1 MSNLQE
7 IKDLVSIRAVAD
19 YLGLEEEYGKRKF
32 PGERTAS
39 IQLYKDNRF
48 HDFGRNVNGDIFDL
62 MIHVRGC
69 TLKEAI
75 AELKTAFNIKDSP
88 IRENVVKEAWI
99 AYLERKFNA
108 KYIEHYDYFLI
119 DQSGKAVYA
128 YTKVRLQDK
137 TGKKKLIYGRFN
149 GDRFILGL
157 QGKKAKDIPAIYG
170 SSIRTIQEAI
180 EHQKTIFYV
189 EGEKDTNTLMRK
201 GYTVFTCGGSG
212 DWKKSVSEI
221 VRQANVI
228 ILADNDE
235 PGEQLAYQVMQDLQL
250 ISNSVSII
258 KPMPNVDKADITDYF
273 EEGHSVEE
281 FEDLIKNDD
290 GRDTVSILRKYG
302 ETKKSE
308 KEKKTRAGEKSKK
321 DCLVLKRGSEDI
333 LKQLIT
339 LNASERFQM
348 NDRGS
353 ADLFATI
360 FKNISRYNPTKKD
373 WMYYDKTRWT
383 ADTEGMRAKRNAK
396 TLADVLVRY
405 SVTASLPDD
414 KRQSYIKYAAGM
426 MNYRNRNV
434 MITDAKDLN
443 FFENTELDKDDFLI
457 NCRNCVLDLS
467 EDQPKVLEHNA
478 DLLLSKICNAS
489 YNPTADC
496 TLWEKTVN
504 EIMQGDTAKIKYL
517 QKMSGRFLTGDTSE
531 EEFYI
536 FFGATTRNGKST
548 ITEILLYLLGDYATT
563 ISPES
568 LAIKANKDSR
578 TASPDIAK
586 LAGTRLVVASEPPRR
601 MLFDSSL
608 VKTLTG
614 RDTVSARFLH
624 ENEFQFKP
632 KFKLILNS
640 NYLPVIS
647 DKTVFSSN
655 RVKVVPFERHFTEKE
670 QNKHL
675 KEQLQQEIDGILNWC
690 IQGLSSYRKEG
701 LEPPTAV
708 QIATHEYSED
718 SDKIG
723 KFISECLEKS
733 DQNLAAKDVYEK
745 YAQWCNDCGLG
756 IDGRTSFYEELKTK
770 NLLSKTGTVTGKTVK
785 NVIKGYSF
793 VDETFH
799 PVNGNFDTPF
809 S

>member
-1 MSNLQE
+1 MKEWALHYAEMGLAVFPLVCRDKVPAVVGGCKVATTERTTIERWWDKNPQYNIGIATGNKSSGLVVIDLDVDKNKGIDGYDVLRDWQNKHGKLPETWQSITGRGGYHYFYKDAIVHSNRVGLYE
-7 IKDLVSIRAVAD
+7 GVDIRGEGGYIVAPPSVHPNGNI
-19 YLGLEEEYGKRKF
+19 YEWEQGPEEYEIAQVDNIVNDFLKGEKQRRDSEHKTNFKVPELIPEGKRVDTIVRLIASL
-32 PGERTAS
+32 RTKGLDDDA
-39 IQLYKDNRF
+39 IKAA
-48 HDFGRNVNGDIFDL
+48 
-62 MIHVRGC
+62 VRVENEKRC
-69 TLKEAI
+69 NPPLKEK
-75 AELKTAFNIKDSP
+75 ELEKAVFPALKRDWQVNSHYY
-88 IRENVVKEAWI
+88 NN
-99 AYLERKFNA
+99 FNA
-108 KYIEHYDYFLI
+108 MNENDNKYVNEVL
-119 DQSGKAVYA
+119 
-128 YTKVRLQDK
+128 
-137 TGKKKLIYGRFN
+137 KKLN
-149 GDRFILGL
+149 
-157 QGKKAKDIPAIYG
+157 
-170 SSIRTIQEAI
+170 E
-180 EHQKTIFYV
+180 
-189 EGEKDTNTLMRK
+189 
-201 GYTVFTCGGSG
+201 
-212 DWKKSVSEI
+212 
-221 VRQANVI
+221 
-228 ILADNDE
+228 
-235 PGEQLAYQVMQDLQL
+235 
-250 ISNSVSII
+250 
-258 KPMPNVDKADITDYF
+258 
-273 EEGHSVEE
+273 
-281 FEDLIKNDD
+281 
-290 GRDTVSILRKYG
+290 
-302 ETKKSE
+302 
-308 KEKKTRAGEKSKK
+308 
-321 DCLVLKRGSEDI
+321 
-333 LKQLIT
+333 
-339 LNASERFQM
+339 LNAVERFPM

-353 ADLFATI
+353 ADLFATV
-360 FKNISRYNPTKKD
+360 FMDVSRYNPTKKD
-373 WMYYDKTRWT
+373 WMYYDGTRWV
-383 ADTEGMRAKRNAK
+383 ADQEGMRAKRNAK
-396 TLADVLVRY
+396 TLADALVRY
-405 SVTASLPDD
+405 SVTVSLPDD

-426 MNYRNRNV
+426 MNYRSRNV
-434 MITDAKDLN
+434 MVTDAKDLN
-443 FFENTELDKDDFLI
+443 FFDNTELDKDDFLL
-457 NCRNCVLDLS
+457 NCKNCVLDLS
-467 EDQPKVLEHNA
+467 GDQPKELEHKA
-478 DLLLSKICNAS
+478 DLLLSKICNAN
-489 YNPTADC
+489 YNPAATC

-504 EIMQGDTAKIKYL
+504 EIMQGDSSKIEYL

-548 ITEILLYLLGDYATT
+548 ITELLLYLLGDYATT

-568 LAIKANKDSR
+568 LAIKVNKDSR

-586 LAGTRLVVASEPPRR
+586 LAGTRFVVASEPPRR

-655 RVKVVPFERHFTEKE
+655 RVKVIPFERHFTEKE

-690 IQGLSSYRKEG
+690 IQGLSLYRKEG

-745 YAQWCNDCGLG
+745 YSQWCNDCGLG
-756 IDGRTSFYEELKTK
+756 VDGRTSFYEELKTK

-799 PVNGNFDTPF
+799 PVDGNFDTPF

>member
-1 MSNLQE
+1 MAAEAKNMKEWALHYAEMGLAVFPLVCRDKVPAVVGGCKVATTERTTIERWWDKNPQYNIGIATGNKSSGLVVIDLDVDKNKGIDGYDVLRDWQNKHGKLPETWQSITGRGGYHYFYKDAIVHSNRVGLYE
-7 IKDLVSIRAVAD
+7 GVDIRGEGGYIVAPPSVHPNGNI
-19 YLGLEEEYGKRKF
+19 YEWEQGPEEYEIAQVDNIVNDFLKGEKQRRDSEHKTNFKVPELIPEGKRVDTIVRLIASL
-32 PGERTAS
+32 RTKGLDDDA
-39 IQLYKDNRF
+39 IKAA
-48 HDFGRNVNGDIFDL
+48 
-62 MIHVRGC
+62 VRVENEKRC
-69 TLKEAI
+69 NPPLKEK
-75 AELKTAFNIKDSP
+75 ELEKAVFPALKRDWQVNSHYY
-88 IRENVVKEAWI
+88 NN
-99 AYLERKFNA
+99 FNA
-108 KYIEHYDYFLI
+108 MNENDNKYVNEVL
-119 DQSGKAVYA
+119 
-128 YTKVRLQDK
+128 
-137 TGKKKLIYGRFN
+137 KKLN
-149 GDRFILGL
+149 
-157 QGKKAKDIPAIYG
+157 
-170 SSIRTIQEAI
+170 E
-180 EHQKTIFYV
+180 
-189 EGEKDTNTLMRK
+189 
-201 GYTVFTCGGSG
+201 
-212 DWKKSVSEI
+212 
-221 VRQANVI
+221 
-228 ILADNDE
+228 
-235 PGEQLAYQVMQDLQL
+235 
-250 ISNSVSII
+250 
-258 KPMPNVDKADITDYF
+258 
-273 EEGHSVEE
+273 
-281 FEDLIKNDD
+281 
-290 GRDTVSILRKYG
+290 
-302 ETKKSE
+302 
-308 KEKKTRAGEKSKK
+308 
-321 DCLVLKRGSEDI
+321 
-333 LKQLIT
+333 
-339 LNASERFQM
+339 LNAVERFPM

-353 ADLFATI
+353 ADLFATV
-360 FKNISRYNPTKKD
+360 FMDVSRYNPTKKD
-373 WMYYDKTRWT
+373 WMYYDGTRWV
-383 ADTEGMRAKRNAK
+383 ADQEGMRAKRNAK
-396 TLADVLVRY
+396 TLADALVRY
-405 SVTASLPDD
+405 SVTVSLPDD

-426 MNYRNRNV
+426 MNYRSRNV
-434 MITDAKDLN
+434 MVTDAKDLN
-443 FFENTELDKDDFLI
+443 FFDNTELDKDDFLL
-457 NCRNCVLDLS
+457 NCKNCVLDLS
-467 EDQPKVLEHNA
+467 GDQPKELEHKA
-478 DLLLSKICNAS
+478 DLLLSKICNAN
-489 YNPTADC
+489 YNPAATC

-504 EIMQGDTAKIKYL
+504 EIMQGDSSKIEYL

-548 ITEILLYLLGDYATT
+548 ITELLLYLLGDYATT

-568 LAIKANKDSR
+568 LAIKVNKDSR

-586 LAGTRLVVASEPPRR
+586 LAGTRFVVASEPPRR

-690 IQGLSSYRKEG
+690 IQGLSLYRKEG

-745 YAQWCNDCGLG
+745 YSQWCNDCGLG
-756 IDGRTSFYEELKTK
+756 VDGRTSFYEELKTK

-799 PVNGNFDTPF
+799 PVDGNFDTPF

>member
-1 MSNLQE
+1 MGYLSAEVKSMKEWALYYAE
-7 IKDLVSIRAVAD
+7 
-19 YLGLEEEYGKRKF
+19 LGLAVF
-32 PGERTAS
+32 PLA
-39 IQLYKDNRF
+39 Y
-48 HDFGRNVNGDIFDL
+48 RN
-62 MIHVRGC
+62 
-69 TLKEAI
+69 
-75 AELKTAFNIKDSP
+75 
-88 IRENVVKEAWI
+88 
-99 AYLERKFNA
+99 
-108 KYIEHYDYFLI
+108 
-119 DQSGKAVYA
+119 
-128 YTKVRLQDK
+128 KV
-137 TGKKKLIYGRFN
+137 
-149 GDRFILGL
+149 
-157 QGKKAKDIPAIYG
+157 PAI
-170 SSIRTIQEAI
+170 
-180 EHQKTIFYV
+180 
-189 EGEKDTNTLMRK
+189 EG
-201 GYTVFTCGGSG
+201 GC
-212 DWKKSVSEI
+212 
-221 VRQANVI
+221 
-228 ILADNDE
+228 
-235 PGEQLAYQVMQDLQL
+235 
-250 ISNSVSII
+250 
-258 KPMPNVDKADITDYF
+258 KAAT
-273 EEGHSVEE
+273 
-281 FEDLIKNDD
+281 
-290 GRDTVSILRKYG
+290 T
-302 ETKKSE
+302 
-308 KEKKTRAGEKSKK
+308 EKSKIERWWNQNPRYNIGIATGNKSNGLVVIDLDVDKNKGIDGYEVLRDWQNKHGELPETWQSITGRGGYHYFYK
-321 DCLVLKRGSEDI
+321 DTITHSNKVGLYEGVDIRGEGGYIVAPPSVHPNGNTYEWEQEPKEYEIAQVDDIVNDFFKGEKQRIDSEHKTNFKVPELIPEGKRVDTIVRLIASLRTKGLDDDAIKAAVRVENEKRCNPPLKEKELEKAVFPALKRDWQVNSHYYNNFNAMNENDNKYVNEVLKKLNE
-333 LKQLIT
+333 
-339 LNASERFQM
+339 LNAVERFPM

-360 FKNISRYNPTKKD
+360 FKNVSRYNPTKKD

-396 TLADVLVRY
+396 MLADVLVRY

-489 YNPTADC
+489 YNPAATC

-690 IQGLSSYRKEG
+690 IQGLSLYRKEG

-733 DQNLAAKDVYEK
+733 DENLAAKDVYEK
-745 YAQWCNDCGLG
+745 YSQWCNDCGLG
-756 IDGRTSFYEELKTK
+756 VDGRTSFYEELKTK

-793 VDETFH
+793 AEETFH
-799 PVNGNFDTPF
+799 SVDRGLDAPF

>member
-1 MSNLQE
+1 MGYLSAEVKSMKEWALYYAE
-7 IKDLVSIRAVAD
+7 
-19 YLGLEEEYGKRKF
+19 LGLAVF
-32 PGERTAS
+32 PLA
-39 IQLYKDNRF
+39 Y
-48 HDFGRNVNGDIFDL
+48 RN
-62 MIHVRGC
+62 
-69 TLKEAI
+69 
-75 AELKTAFNIKDSP
+75 
-88 IRENVVKEAWI
+88 
-99 AYLERKFNA
+99 
-108 KYIEHYDYFLI
+108 
-119 DQSGKAVYA
+119 
-128 YTKVRLQDK
+128 KV
-137 TGKKKLIYGRFN
+137 
-149 GDRFILGL
+149 
-157 QGKKAKDIPAIYG
+157 PAI
-170 SSIRTIQEAI
+170 
-180 EHQKTIFYV
+180 
-189 EGEKDTNTLMRK
+189 EG
-201 GYTVFTCGGSG
+201 GC
-212 DWKKSVSEI
+212 
-221 VRQANVI
+221 
-228 ILADNDE
+228 
-235 PGEQLAYQVMQDLQL
+235 
-250 ISNSVSII
+250 
-258 KPMPNVDKADITDYF
+258 KAAT
-273 EEGHSVEE
+273 
-281 FEDLIKNDD
+281 
-290 GRDTVSILRKYG
+290 T
-302 ETKKSE
+302 
-308 KEKKTRAGEKSKK
+308 EKSKIERWWNQNPRYNIGIATGNKSNGLVVIDLDVDKNKGIDGYEVLRDWQNKHGELPETWQSITGRGGYHYFYK
-321 DCLVLKRGSEDI
+321 DTITHSNKVGLYEGVDIRGEGGYIVAPPSVHPNGNTYEWEQEPKEYEIAQVDDIVNDFFKGEKQRIDSEHKTNFKVPELIPEGKRVDTIVRLIASLRTKGLDDDAIKAAVRVENEKRCNPPLKEKELEKAVFPALKRDWQVNSPYYNNFNAMNENDNKYVNEVLKKLNE
-333 LKQLIT
+333 
-339 LNASERFQM
+339 LNAVERFPM

-360 FKNISRYNPTKKD
+360 FKNVSRYNPTKKD

-396 TLADVLVRY
+396 MLADVLVRY

-489 YNPTADC
+489 YNPAATC

-614 RDTVSARFLH
+614 RDIVSARFLH

-690 IQGLSSYRKEG
+690 IQGLSLYRKEG

-733 DQNLAAKDVYEK
+733 DENLAAKDVYEK
-745 YAQWCNDCGLG
+745 YSQWCNDCGLG
-756 IDGRTSFYEELKTK
+756 VDGRTSFYEELKTK

-793 VDETFH
+793 AEETFH
-799 PVNGNFDTPF
+799 SVDRGLDAPF

>member
-1 MSNLQE
+1 MAAEAKNMKEWALHYAEMGLAVFPLVCRDKVPAVVGGCKVATTERTTIERWWDKNPQYNIGIATGNKSSGLVVIDLDVDKNKGIDGYDVLRDWQNKHGKLPETWQSITGRGGYHYFYKDAIVHSNRVGLYE
-7 IKDLVSIRAVAD
+7 GVDIRGEGGYIVAPPSVHPNGNI
-19 YLGLEEEYGKRKF
+19 YEWEQGPEEYEIAQVDNIVNDFLKGEKQRRDSEHKTNFKVPELIPEGKRVDTIVRLIASL
-32 PGERTAS
+32 RTKGLDDDA
-39 IQLYKDNRF
+39 IKAA
-48 HDFGRNVNGDIFDL
+48 
-62 MIHVRGC
+62 VRVENEKRC
-69 TLKEAI
+69 NPPLKEK
-75 AELKTAFNIKDSP
+75 ELEKAVFPAQKRDWQVNSHYY
-88 IRENVVKEAWI
+88 NN
-99 AYLERKFNA
+99 FNA
-108 KYIEHYDYFLI
+108 MNENDNKYVNEVL
-119 DQSGKAVYA
+119 
-128 YTKVRLQDK
+128 
-137 TGKKKLIYGRFN
+137 KKLN
-149 GDRFILGL
+149 
-157 QGKKAKDIPAIYG
+157 
-170 SSIRTIQEAI
+170 E
-180 EHQKTIFYV
+180 
-189 EGEKDTNTLMRK
+189 
-201 GYTVFTCGGSG
+201 
-212 DWKKSVSEI
+212 
-221 VRQANVI
+221 
-228 ILADNDE
+228 
-235 PGEQLAYQVMQDLQL
+235 
-250 ISNSVSII
+250 
-258 KPMPNVDKADITDYF
+258 
-273 EEGHSVEE
+273 
-281 FEDLIKNDD
+281 
-290 GRDTVSILRKYG
+290 
-302 ETKKSE
+302 
-308 KEKKTRAGEKSKK
+308 
-321 DCLVLKRGSEDI
+321 
-333 LKQLIT
+333 
-339 LNASERFQM
+339 LNAVERFPM

-353 ADLFATI
+353 ADLFATV
-360 FKNISRYNPTKKD
+360 FMDVSRYNPTKKD
-373 WMYYDKTRWT
+373 WMYYDGTRWV
-383 ADTEGMRAKRNAK
+383 ADQEGMRAKRNAK
-396 TLADVLVRY
+396 TLADALVRY
-405 SVTASLPDD
+405 SVTVSLPDD

-426 MNYRNRNV
+426 MNYRSRNV
-434 MITDAKDLN
+434 MVTDAKDLN
-443 FFENTELDKDDFLI
+443 FFDNTELDKDDFLL
-457 NCRNCVLDLS
+457 NCKNCVLDLS
-467 EDQPKVLEHNA
+467 GDQPKELEHKA
-478 DLLLSKICNAS
+478 DLLLSKICNAN
-489 YNPTADC
+489 YNPAATC

-504 EIMQGDTAKIKYL
+504 EIMQGDSSKIEYL

-548 ITEILLYLLGDYATT
+548 ITELLLYLLGDYATT

-568 LAIKANKDSR
+568 LAIKVNKDSR

-586 LAGTRLVVASEPPRR
+586 LAGTRFVVSSEPPRR

-690 IQGLSSYRKEG
+690 IQGLSLYRKEG

-745 YAQWCNDCGLG
+745 YSQWCNDCGLG
-756 IDGRTSFYEELKTK
+756 VDGRTSFYEELKTK

-799 PVNGNFDTPF
+799 PVDGNFDTPF

>member
-1 MSNLQE
+1 MSAEVKSMKEWALYYAE
-7 IKDLVSIRAVAD
+7 
-19 YLGLEEEYGKRKF
+19 LGLAVF
-32 PGERTAS
+32 PLA
-39 IQLYKDNRF
+39 Y
-48 HDFGRNVNGDIFDL
+48 RN
-62 MIHVRGC
+62 
-69 TLKEAI
+69 
-75 AELKTAFNIKDSP
+75 
-88 IRENVVKEAWI
+88 
-99 AYLERKFNA
+99 
-108 KYIEHYDYFLI
+108 
-119 DQSGKAVYA
+119 
-128 YTKVRLQDK
+128 KV
-137 TGKKKLIYGRFN
+137 
-149 GDRFILGL
+149 
-157 QGKKAKDIPAIYG
+157 PAI
-170 SSIRTIQEAI
+170 
-180 EHQKTIFYV
+180 
-189 EGEKDTNTLMRK
+189 EG
-201 GYTVFTCGGSG
+201 GC
-212 DWKKSVSEI
+212 
-221 VRQANVI
+221 
-228 ILADNDE
+228 
-235 PGEQLAYQVMQDLQL
+235 
-250 ISNSVSII
+250 
-258 KPMPNVDKADITDYF
+258 KAAT
-273 EEGHSVEE
+273 
-281 FEDLIKNDD
+281 
-290 GRDTVSILRKYG
+290 T
-302 ETKKSE
+302 
-308 KEKKTRAGEKSKK
+308 EKSKIERWWNQNPRYNIGIATGNKSNGLVVIDLDVDKNKGIDGYEVLRDWQNKHGELPETWQSITGRGGYHYFYK
-321 DCLVLKRGSEDI
+321 DTITHSNKVGLYEGVDIRGEGGYIVAPPSVHPNGNTYEWEQEPKEYEIAQVDDIVNDFFKGEKQRIDSEHKTNFKVPELIPEGKRVDTIVRLIASLRTKGLDDDAIKAAVRVENEKRCNPPLKEKELEKAVFPALKRDWQVNSPYYNNFNAMNENDNKYVNEVLKKLNE
-333 LKQLIT
+333 
-339 LNASERFQM
+339 LNAVERFPM

-360 FKNISRYNPTKKD
+360 FKNVSRYNPTKKD

-396 TLADVLVRY
+396 MLADVLVRY

-489 YNPTADC
+489 YNPAATC

-690 IQGLSSYRKEG
+690 IQGLSLYRKEG

-733 DQNLAAKDVYEK
+733 DENLAAKDVYEK
-745 YAQWCNDCGLG
+745 YSQWCNDCGLG
-756 IDGRTSFYEELKTK
+756 VDGRTSFYEELKTK

-785 NVIKGYSF
+785 NVIKGYCF
-793 VDETFH
+793 AEETFH
-799 PVNGNFDTPF
+799 SVDRGLDAPF